1 MKGSFLARKPF
12 RPVGRLVGWLVPIL
26 VSLFI
31 LSCGDPL
38 SDPEVQKQRESV
50 PDQFRPGFDQYVVN
64 NCQACHGLRGGGDG
78 PLNKSRRFDTPNF
91 RQADSY
97 RHGSSIAE
105 ILNSIEFGVNGGRTG
120 MQAYQNIGPD
130 NLTAIAQYIRWLQ
143 Q

>member
-97 RHGSSIAE
+97 RHGSSIASE
-105 ILNSIEFGVNGGRTG
+105 LTNSKSTPPKHPVFDCHDESTWGIT
-120 MQAYQNIGPD
+120 
-130 NLTAIAQYIRWLQ
+130 LS
-143 Q
+143 